1 MIYLL
6 HSSDSFYF
14 LYFLLLRVCFD
25 SINVCISVK
34 QINATCYGD
43 SVKWDDAVEWGVVVK
58 EVAAVVFL
66 LLKRG

>member
-1 MIYLL
+1 M
-6 HSSDSFYF
+6 
-14 LYFLLLRVCFD
+14 
-25 SINVCISVK
+25 CISVK